1 MGLSIRGYAA
11 HRGVS
16 HTSVR
21 KAIASGRL
29 TLEPDGTVDPV
40 KADRDWRR
48 NADPSKERSK
58 PKLRPVPEQAIGAV
72 RDTLFEAGNP
82 MVGGMSYLHA
92 KTAEKVLTVQ
102 LLREKL
108 RREKSEVV
116 DREEAIRKGFEFA
129 RRLRDAWLG
138 WPSRVSALIAAE
150 TGADPHKLEAQ
161 LTHHVR
167 DQLLAVANEES
178 RLSL

>member
-40 KADRDWRR
+40 KADRDWHR

-72 RDTLFEAGNP
+72 RDTLFEAGSP
-82 MVGGMSYLHA
+82 MVGGMSYL
-92 KTAEKVLTVQ
+92 Q
-102 LLREKL
+102 L

-167 DQLLAVANEES
+167 DQLLAVANEDLGLDG
-178 RLSL
+178 RHGATDLSPDHAQ

>member
-21 KAIASGRL
+21 KAIASGRI
-29 TLEPDGTVDPV
+29 TPEPDGTIDPD

-48 NADPSKERSK
+48 NADPSKDRPRPQMK
-58 PKLRPVPEQAIGAV
+58 PVPEQAIGAV
-72 RDTLFEAGNP
+72 RETLAESGTP
-82 MVGGMSYLHA
+82 VVGGMSYLHA

-108 RREKSEVV
+108 RKEKGEVV
-116 DREEAIRKGFEFA
+116 DRETAIQQGFAFA

-138 WPSRVSALIAAE
+138 WPARVAAVMAAELALIP
-150 TGADPHKLEAQ
+150 TSSNG
-161 LTHHVR
+161 
-167 DQLLAVANEES
+167 S
-178 RLSL
+178 